1 MRNRTPTSYV
11 TVAEKL
17 GVEYSHLYRVLH
29 LQRQSPALLLTIER
43 LYPFL
48 IERQDW
54 SIRCSLQGSCNFH
67 RNAYR
72 WNDALKRYVPKKK
85 YAKFAR

>member
-1 MRNRTPTSYV
+1 MRKRTPTSYV

-43 LYPFL
+43 FYPFL

-54 SIRCSLQGSCNFH
+54 SVRRSLLSSCNFH
-67 RNAYR
+67 REAYR
-72 WNDALKRYVPKKK
+72 WDGRANRYVLKNK
-85 YAKFAR
+85 YAKYER